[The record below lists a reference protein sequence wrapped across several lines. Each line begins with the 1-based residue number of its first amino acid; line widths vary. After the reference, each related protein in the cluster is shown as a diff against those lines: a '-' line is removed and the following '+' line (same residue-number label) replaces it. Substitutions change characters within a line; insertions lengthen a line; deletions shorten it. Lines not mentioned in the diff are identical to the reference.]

1 MLAVIAAQLATL
13 IPFLFGL
20 TTATIV
26 AIKAPDYIAA
36 NNYVGGLLAVSPS
49 WFFLPVC
56 LIAVIGGMSTGT
68 TSLYGTGLDMSSVF
82 PRVLSRVKATLLIGV
97 LSIAFIFIGRFA
109 ANLVQS
115 VSTFAVLIITCTTP
129 WMVIMIIGLLV
140 RRGFYC
146 PDDLQVFTRGE
157 QGGRYWFSHGWN
169 WRGLGAWIP
178 SAAVGLCFVNLP
190 GQFVGPL
197 GEMAGGIDISL
208 PVTLGL
214 ASVVYLT
221 LLSLFPEPREV
232 FGPKDARSQGAE
244 SPVKA
249 AMRQAA

>member
-1 MLAVIAAQLATL
+1 MLAVILAQIATL

-20 TTATIV
+20 ATATIV

-36 NNYVGGLLAVSPS
+36 NNYVGGLLAVAPS

-97 LSIAFIFIGRFA
+97 MSIAFIFIGRFA

-129 WMVIMIIGLLV
+129 WMVIMIIGLMV

-157 QGGRYWFSHGWN
+157 PAAATGSATAGTGAAWVPGSRARWSACASSTC
-169 WRGLGAWIP
+169 RGSS
-178 SAAVGLCFVNLP
+178 SAAGQPGRRHRHQPAGDAGPGVGGVP
-190 GQFVGPL
+190 DV
-197 GEMAGGIDISL
+197 
-208 PVTLGL
+208 
-214 ASVVYLT
+214 
-221 LLSLFPEPREV
+221 
-232 FGPKDARSQGAE
+232 
-244 SPVKA
+244 A
-249 AMRQAA
+249 ACSRNRRPCMGRPTPAACA

>member
-1 MLAVIAAQLATL
+1 MSNPISFGAFLGDWSRYIPRDTSKRRIMAAVVMSQIATF

-97 LSIAFIFIGRFA
+97 MSIAFIFIGRFA
-109 ANLVQS
+109 GEPGAERVDLRRADHHLHHPVDGDHDHRPAGAS
-115 VSTFAVLIITCTTP
+115 R
-129 WMVIMIIGLLV
+129 LL
-140 RRGFYC
+140 
-146 PDDLQVFTRGE
+146 
-157 QGGRYWFSHGWN
+157 
-169 WRGLGAWIP
+169 
-178 SAAVGLCFVNLP
+178 LP
-190 GQFVGPL
+190 G
-197 GEMAGGIDISL
+197 
-208 PVTLGL
+208 
-214 ASVVYLT
+214 
-221 LLSLFPEPREV
+221 
-232 FGPKDARSQGAE
+232 
-244 SPVKA
+244 
-249 AMRQAA
+249 